1 MGKLPLARQ
10 LALHF
15 HGDQKYG
22 DKNYFGH
29 HLVGVYRKVMSKYA
43 DNLIPE
49 NLAIEDLACVAY
61 LHDILEDTNCELATL
76 ENIFGEVISDAVLL
90 MTKDIGT
97 SRGDYLFNIKQ
108 NPLARFVKIC
118 DAEFNRDSC
127 VYEGDTKRAEYYQ
140 STIDYLLGE

>member
-1 MGKLPLARQ
+1 MSLVPLAKE
-10 LALHF
+10 LAKHF
-15 HGDQKYG
+15 HKGQKYG
-22 DKNYFGH
+22 KHPYFEW
-29 HLVGVYRKVMSKYA
+29 HLCGVSSVVYRKIRVDMSEYNMEQA
-43 DNLIPE
+43 L
-49 NLAIEDLACVAY
+49 CVAY
-61 LHDILEDTNCELATL
+61 LHDILEDTDCELTTL

-108 NPLARFVKIC
+108 NPLARFVKVC

-127 VYEGDTKRAEYYQ
+127 LYEGNTKRAEYYQ

>member
-1 MGKLPLARQ
+1 MGKLTLARQ

-15 HGDQKYG
+15 HGNQKYG
-22 DKNYFGH
+22 DKNYFDH

-49 NLAIEDLACVAY
+49 SLDIEDLSCVAY
-61 LHDILEDTNCELATL
+61 LHDILEDTDCELTTL

-97 SRGDYLFNIKQ
+97 SIGDYLFKIKQ
-108 NPLARFVKIC
+108 NPLARFVKVC

-127 VYEGDTKRAEYYQ
+127 LYECDTKRAEYYQ
-140 STIDYLLGE
+140 STIDHLLGE